1 MSFNDK
7 LRPETSE
14 NYEMQVGY
22 KFTDHLSAKAN
33 AYFINIKDP
42 ILWNGS
48 NLQYSNTGRIQ
59 SMGLEGNVLVN

>member
-1 MSFNDK
+1 
-7 LRPETSE
+7 
-14 NYEMQVGY
+14 MQVGY